1 MKVVFAISKVPSGI
15 LILEYS
21 NRAAEEISKHDISN
35 KQRAGE
41 ENLRINRVRG
51 RYIDSFPWS

>member
-1 MKVVFAISKVPSGI
+1 MKVVFAINKVSSGI

-35 KQRAGE
+35 KQRNGE
-41 ENLRINRVRG
+41 GNQRINRV
-51 RYIDSFPWS
+51 

>member
-1 MKVVFAISKVPSGI
+1 MSRSNILISMKVVFAISKVPSGI

-41 ENLRINRVRG
+41 EN
-51 RYIDSFPWS
+51 